1 MQNNRL
7 KLLKRDLKSL
17 TGKNKNS
24 FGMKPMEELSHQIEA
39 RMDNEGEYM
48 AQLTRSAI
56 TINPLI
62 TELNGLLTDTRIIS
76 KLNLLK
82 SRLKTLKELKSQR
95 PDAMD
100 FTTATLRIHHQVE
113 DTIRAAEETIRSAE
127 EKIKGPSPKRTR
139 MFGGVGMSRL
149 IARNPRLNVPDPDDV
164 VDWDPLPPDDDRPV
178 PLYRRFYNPPVILET
193 GPERRQ
199 RLEALRRRQELVLQ
213 DINRREQ
220 EFRDRERFINNREK
234 NRSPRP
240 VTRTR
245 H

>member
-7 KLLKRDLKSL
+7 KRLKRDLKYL

-24 FGMKPMEELSHQIEA
+24 FGMKRMEDLSRQIEA

-62 TELNGLLTDTRIIS
+62 TELNGLLTDTRIIN

-95 PDAMD
+95 PDAMY
-100 FTTATLRIHHQVE
+100 FTTDTLRIHEQVE
-113 DTIRAAEETIRSAE
+113 NTIRAAEDTIRSAE
-127 EKIKGPSPKRTR
+127 EKLNGPSPKRTR
-139 MFGGVGMSRL
+139 RFGGVGISRL
-149 IARNPRLNVPDPDDV
+149 VARNPRLNVPDPDDV

-178 PLYRRFYNPPVILET
+178 PLYNPPVILET

-245 H
+245 R